1 MIFQNFIKKKKS
13 NKCIFFSGSLDIP
26 IVLFTNLDDFF
37 FCILFNCLN
46 LQVEI
51 YIAIRLYCIFVHAV
65 FQKEE
70 LGRLLINI
78 FAVVPGGVVCF
89 FSSYDYEQ
97 QVYKHWQTSGLLD
110 KMNARKKVSF
120 CPDLFKCFFACV
132 AF

>member
-1 MIFQNFIKKKKS
+1 M
-13 NKCIFFSGSLDIP
+13 
-26 IVLFTNLDDFF
+26 
-37 FCILFNCLN
+37 
-46 LQVEI
+46 
-51 YIAIRLYCIFVHAV
+51 

-70 LGRLLINI
+70 LGRLLINT

-120 CPDLFKCFFACV
+120 CADLQVFINLKGFFACV